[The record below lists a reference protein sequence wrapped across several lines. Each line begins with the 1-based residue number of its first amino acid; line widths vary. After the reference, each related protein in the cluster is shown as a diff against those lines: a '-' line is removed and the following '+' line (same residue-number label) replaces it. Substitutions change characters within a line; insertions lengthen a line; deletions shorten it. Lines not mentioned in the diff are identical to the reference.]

1 MIQNLTK
8 EQEAVLQEFIE
19 EYQKKHPKALKREIK
34 RAMMRKFKIKLV
46 TNESVN
52 QQ

>member
-8 EQEAVLQEFIE
+8 EQEAVLQQFINDF
-19 EYQKKHPKALKREIK
+19 QKKNPKADKRTIK
-34 RAMMRKFKIKLV
+34 RAMMRRFKIKLV

>member
-8 EQEAVLQEFIE
+8 LQEAVLQEFIDD
-19 EYQKKHPKALKREIK
+19 YQKKNPKANKRTIK

-46 TNESVN
+46 TNESIN
-52 QQ
+52 KQ